1 MLVGEGLE
9 KAGAADWLAGL
20 INDGIVAGVG
30 AVLGFVPQM
39 LVLFLLLAILEGCG
53 YMARIAFVLDRIF
66 RKFGLSG
73 KSFIPM
79 LIGTGCGIPGI
90 MASRTIENEYETYAK
105 EINIEAKAMID
116 IATKQIIPAV
126 IRYTTTLAQSINAVK
141 AACGA
146 DISVQTEI
154 LMEVSDLLADTK
166 NALSKLEEVTAQGAA
181 MAQGREQAVFYRDEV
196 MTAMKALRT
205 PVDKLE
211 MLVDK
216 SMWPMPSY
224 GDLMFEV

>member
-1 MLVGEGLE
+1 MAENMTNTTANEESVMTKDIFKKTFWRSFPLQACFCYERMQNVGFAYQMVPALKKLYPDKKEASEAL
-9 KAGAADWLAGL
+9 KRHLAIFNTTPAIVSFITGAAIAMEEKFKKAKDAGEEC
-20 INDGIVAGVG
+20 D
-30 AVLGFVPQM
+30 
-39 LVLFLLLAILEGCG
+39 E
-53 YMARIAFVLDRIF
+53 
-66 RKFGLSG
+66 
-73 KSFIPM
+73 
-79 LIGTGCGIPGI
+79 
-90 MASRTIENEYETYAK
+90 E
-105 EINIEAKAMID
+105 
-116 IATKQIIPAV
+116 
-126 IRYTTTLAQSINAVK
+126 SINAVK

-154 LMEVSDLLADTK
+154 LVEVSDLLADTK

>member
-1 MLVGEGLE
+1 MKKTVLIHANYWDGERMCRDGRIE
-9 KAGAADWLAGL
+9 IADGYVDAVYGACDEQNLKPYN
-20 INDGIVAGVG
+20 IEETCFEDMSGIY
-30 AVLGFVPQM
+30 
-39 LVLFLLLAILEGCG
+39 LFPAWIDSHLHIPGDFLFE
-53 YMARIAFVLDRIF
+53 
-66 RKFGLSG
+66 KFGVFTKAELD
-73 KSFIPM
+73 
-79 LIGTGCGIPGI
+79 
-90 MASRTIENEYETYAK
+90 SRVEIEYETYAK

>member
-1 MLVGEGLE
+1 
-9 KAGAADWLAGL
+9 
-20 INDGIVAGVG
+20 
-30 AVLGFVPQM
+30 
-39 LVLFLLLAILEGCG
+39 
-53 YMARIAFVLDRIF
+53 
-66 RKFGLSG
+66 
-73 KSFIPM
+73 
-79 LIGTGCGIPGI
+79 
-90 MASRTIENEYETYAK
+90 
-105 EINIEAKAMID
+105 MID

-126 IRYTTTLAQSINAVK
+126 IRYTTTLAESINAVK

-154 LMEVSDLLADTK
+154 LMEVSDFLADTK

>member
-1 MLVGEGLE
+1 MIALVDCNNFYCSCERVFNPLLRD
-9 KAGAADWLAGL
+9 KPVVVLSN
-20 INDGIVAGVG
+20 NDGCVVA
-30 AVLGFVPQM
+30 
-39 LVLFLLLAILEGCG
+39 
-53 YMARIAFVLDRIF
+53 R
-66 RKFGLSG
+66 S
-73 KSFIPM
+73 
-79 LIGTGCGIPGI
+79 
-90 MASRTIENEYETYAK
+90 NEV
-105 EINIEAKAMID
+105 KAMID